1 MLDLHLLAQTVVYCC
16 TFICGFVVA
25 IPIGVTNT
33 KFDGSCI
40 LYGDFTWKTA
50 NEFLMQSSEQLNCN
64 FSIYLNVLG
73 GIFYSLFLLAY
84 NSYAVHR
91 SRSDHNVVFGMWV
104 LPFILLNS
112 VMTVMIL
119 VSSCIITV
127 GFNNFCSGITETN
140 HYQTCADA
148 QDRDWINHDTGDNIN
163 VGNFYELITV
173 AKVTVP
179 YRTVIITSP
188 ELSDRFC
195 LASWISFL
203 LWLGQVALGILR
215 FVRNRTHRKRTADR
229 ERIGDVDPS
238 S

>member
-173 AKVTVP
+173 AK
-179 YRTVIITSP
+179 
-188 ELSDRFC
+188 